1 MNSHVPVAEQAK
13 RKDCTFLWR
22 CKLAGLQ
29 SEHLSGVLVLCW
41 RSWHLVKLGG
51 RRTVAQ
57 PEPVLLDW
65 LH

>member
-1 MNSHVPVAEQAK
+1 MKSHVPIVEQAK
-13 RKDCTFLWR
+13 NEDFTFLWR

-57 PEPVLLDW
+57 PGPLLLDW

>member
-41 RSWHLVKLGG
+41 RSWHLLELGG

-57 PEPVLLDW
+57 PEQVLLDW